1 MVRYKELNH
10 KAAGHDGTLTD
21 EEGILVFKPATKQ
34 ETNFYQAIQNTR
46 NFNEEV
52 SKTDNYD
59 IPLIDWMPTF
69 LGILDEG
76 QASPPDNVHLLK
88 DPNLDEAT
96 LKQLIKDT
104 DNKDMRSKR
113 YLVLENLL
121 STFRKPNVLDVKLGK
136 ILYDDNATKEK
147 KERLTKVS
155 NETTS
160 GSLGFRICGMKI
172 RKNKLTK
179 GLSESYFENGNDGYI
194 SVNKFYGRS
203 RTKENIKD
211 AFEMY
216 FADDELSSERRLK
229 LKTTFF
235 QRLQLFYNTL
245 LNEEVRMFSSS
256 LLFIYEGDSTIWD
269 LRHDEDRILKSDF
282 FDSDSDDESEDPLED
297 DEEIATDTAYK
308 KSSLSSMHLID
319 FAHSRLTPSLGYDE
333 NIVDGVDN
341 LLKVFEELQ
350 NHA

>member
-1 MVRYKELNH
+1 M
-10 KAAGHDGTLTD
+10 
-21 EEGILVFKPATKQ
+21 
-34 ETNFYQAIQNTR
+34 
-46 NFNEEV
+46 
-52 SKTDNYD
+52 
-59 IPLIDWMPTF
+59 
-69 LGILDEG
+69 
-76 QASPPDNVHLLK
+76 
-88 DPNLDEAT
+88 
-96 LKQLIKDT
+96 
-104 DNKDMRSKR
+104 
-113 YLVLENLL
+113 
-121 STFRKPNVLDVKLGK
+121 
-136 ILYDDNATKEK
+136 
-147 KERLTKVS
+147 
-155 NETTS
+155 
-160 GSLGFRICGMKI
+160 CI
-172 RKNKLTK
+172 RDRTK